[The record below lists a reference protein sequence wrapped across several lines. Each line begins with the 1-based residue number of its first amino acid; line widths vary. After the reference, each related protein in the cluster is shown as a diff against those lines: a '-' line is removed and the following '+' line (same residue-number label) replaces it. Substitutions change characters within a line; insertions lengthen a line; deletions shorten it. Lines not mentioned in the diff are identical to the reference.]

1 MKNIRILFIIIVMV
15 FSIGCQRVQY
25 VSVSK
30 PNIDTSTT
38 NHYLTPQKD
47 TILEGN
53 DSVKDINKKSNQIE
67 TLIIEDDGT
76 YYYSD

>member
-1 MKNIRILFIIIVMV
+1 MKIIKILFIIIIVL
-15 FSIGCQRVQY
+15 SGGCQRVQY

-38 NHYLTPQKD
+38 NHFLTPQKD

-67 TLIIEDDGT
+67 TLIIEDDGS